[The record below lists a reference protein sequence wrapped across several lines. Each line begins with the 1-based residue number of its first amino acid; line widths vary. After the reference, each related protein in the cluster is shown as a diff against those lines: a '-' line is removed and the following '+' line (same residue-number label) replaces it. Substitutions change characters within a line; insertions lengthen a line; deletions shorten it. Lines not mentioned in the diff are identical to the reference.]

1 MAEDATA
8 ARANGEEGRSVKSA
22 ERVLDILEEAIA
34 AERGFTFM
42 DLTRKRKIPKSS
54 LHALLDA
61 LVRRQYLE
69 LHAETR
75 RYTLGIR
82 TLEAGHAYLRN
93 HGVIEISRQEME
105 TLVADVNETAQL
117 SRLAGCENVYLA
129 RVDSS
134 HALRLASETG
144 RRLHAHS
151 TGLGKALLAQ
161 LPVDEVRARFGAGP
175 LPVYTPTTLPTVEA
189 LLAELER
196 TRIRG
201 FAIDNQEYSPGVFCL
216 AVPIFGAGDRAE
228 LSLSVSVPLMR
239 ASHESLARTLARLA
253 RTSLAISRRTTGSAD
268 HPRLIAL
275 ADEVTAD
282 AEIEALVNS
291 PHYDLS
297 FALSSS

>member
-1 MAEDATA
+1 MAKDATA
-8 ARANGEEGRSVKSA
+8 GRKGAGEETRSVKSA

-34 AERGFTFM
+34 VEGGFTFM
-42 DLTRKRKIPKSS
+42 ELTRTRSIPKSS
-54 LHALLDA
+54 LHALLEV

-69 LHAETR
+69 VDGETR

-82 TLEAGHAYLRN
+82 ALEAGHAYLRS
-93 HGVIEISRQEME
+93 HGVIEVSRQEMA
-105 TLVADVNETAQL
+105 TLVAEVNETAQL

-161 LPVDEVRARFGAGP
+161 LPVEEVRARFGDGP
-175 LPVYTPTTLPTVEA
+175 LPTYTPTTLPSVEA

-196 TRIRG
+196 TRTRG

-216 AVPIFGAGDRAE
+216 AVPIFGAKDRAE
-228 LSLSVSVPLMR
+228 LSLSVSVPVMR
-239 ASHESLARTLARLA
+239 ASRESLSRILAGLA

-268 HPRLIAL
+268 HSRLIAL
-275 ADEVTAD
+275 AEAATAA
-282 AEIEALVNS
+282 AEIEALVAS

-297 FALSSS
+297 FA